1 MSSNPVQLPEIL
13 LQILGYLQHDKFK
26 SSLRKASQVN
36 LLWFEVATEILWRN
50 IPPVTALI
58 NVEPSRRHIY
68 ADKVDSLLLFG
79 SENHNSL
86 QNVVFPRLRSLFAYM
101 SYALNENEL
110 RVDQYFQ
117 PTLVEICLHSDII
130 AELLLDRTSSELPSL
145 RKIEIG
151 SLPSNVDA
159 SRFLAFLRNFSSL
172 TSIEFNYETGDIIT
186 DEGLQYL
193 MSQENLLHLKLGR
206 YYRPETIEN
215 AIALSSPPFKNL
227 RALNIRV
234 ESKSVLSLIQ
244 ATSSGLI
251 NDLTV
256 YVQDHTGS
264 ILNHISSVMQLQ
276 SLRVIYHKFREIS
289 QQEIMSLQSLR
300 QLHTLELLSG
310 EQTPQSL
317 EVKDRD
323 VQQLTAH
330 LRGLRIFALD
340 IKCELSI
347 KAIVAIAKNCPGLE
361 RLELLG
367 GYDLQTLAHS
377 QEMLFPALKEL
388 VLDNA
393 RVKHL
398 QVQYVP
404 SCHPFLDPHEELYTC

>member
-13 LQILGYLQHDKFK
+13 LQILGYLQHDKSK

-58 NVEPSRRHIY
+58 NVEPSRRQIY

-234 ESKSVLSLIQ
+234 ESKPVLSLIQ

-264 ILNHISSVMQLQ
+264 ILDHISSVMQLQ

-323 VQQLTAH
+323 VQ
-330 LRGLRIFALD
+330 
-340 IKCELSI
+340 
-347 KAIVAIAKNCPGLE
+347 
-361 RLELLG
+361 
-367 GYDLQTLAHS
+367 
-377 QEMLFPALKEL
+377 
-388 VLDNA
+388 
-393 RVKHL
+393 
-398 QVQYVP
+398 
-404 SCHPFLDPHEELYTC
+404 